1 MDYTTAPYGLLGF
14 ADFMKDAGYISR
26 VPGDLSEIAWENLL
40 AFVGSR
46 AGAPSPIEELQ
57 YRQ

>member
-1 MDYTTAPYGLLGF
+1 
-14 ADFMKDAGYISR
+14 MKDAGYISR

-46 AGAPSPIEELQ
+46 AGAPSPIEALQ